1 MLVAVERPMRP
12 SGSGR
17 ESRQRRTRK
26 PWAAALIVAAAALAH
41 AAPSAAATQ
50 EIPLLDGWNLIALS
64 VVPADPNPAA
74 VLAPLI
80 GTGVFE
86 SIWAYDA
93 GAAAGEEW
101 TSFTNDAI
109 PPAQPL
115 TTLGPGKGYWLKVTQ
130 DASLTVVAAVGS
142 AASAAV
148 NFESGWNLV
157 GFPLEEPRS
166 YERIFLGV
174 SQLRQIWGF
183 DSETPEFVGVVIPI
197 PDEDPTREDFTE
209 LEPGHGYWVFASA
222 PFSVEPILATA
233 LPGDTDF
240 DPPIAGTG
248 SASCEF
254 NFIPVSPG
262 DVDIGLD
269 GCWDRPESQRAVDFG
284 ASRETVT
291 MQVSNAGTGLL
302 SFTVSVD
309 DPSTTPWLRL
319 ADAGALVDSITG
331 SVVGETAPIEI
342 DVDRRGL
349 AKGDYTGSLTV
360 VSNGQALP
368 APDDPTRTIDVFM
381 SVSDIDGE
389 YRVTALL
396 DTVNDQDADLHS
408 PRLRL
413 NIFRDADGLKAI
425 VDASKTLLV
434 PQDVVLTG
442 ETVDPGSTR
451 FVLSGSFDVPPGMV
465 GNPYNE
471 KLRREITLIGD
482 RAKTGQFGAPN
493 GLIGEYRETIRFVL
507 GKPIHLAGTFT
518 AERLST
524 QVAGRPAAV
533 AGSGTALLIPDQTIL
548 GDKVGC
554 STNPMA
560 AQAPGLLC
568 VTLPISD
575 RLVLSEVDISVT
587 LSHTRPADLRIS
599 LKSPTGTEVLLRDN
613 DPAALSA
620 GGTTLTFD
628 DLEIPIEPLEDFN
641 GEFSDGNW
649 ILAITDEGALQTG
662 ILRDAQLSVQGT
674 RVFEIQGTAAAG
686 ATILL
691 TGCGI
696 SALTTATGGSFS
708 FTNLIE
714 CAYQVSVI
722 ENDLAPRAI
731 REVVIDANSN
741 AVSMVTL
748 PMATVSPVVPIV
760 DGLPSSSGFRLL
772 SKTTDGGAGL
782 APPGI
787 AAIDSA
793 TFDIDRPPFA
803 DPVSGLTVGTE
814 DSNGFTGAFDP
825 VSGTNVVGNN
835 TRLDPPSDLG
845 APTGVN
851 GRRAVV
857 NIGQPVIGRSS
868 GGGFSIAIG
877 ADL

>member
-1 MLVAVERPMRP
+1 
-12 SGSGR
+12 
-17 ESRQRRTRK
+17 
-26 PWAAALIVAAAALAH
+26 
-41 AAPSAAATQ
+41 
-50 EIPLLDGWNLIALS
+50 
-64 VVPADPNPAA
+64 
-74 VLAPLI
+74 
-80 GTGVFE
+80 
-86 SIWAYDA
+86 
-93 GAAAGEEW
+93 
-101 TSFTNDAI
+101 
-109 PPAQPL
+109 
-115 TTLGPGKGYWLKVTQ
+115 
-130 DASLTVVAAVGS
+130 
-142 AASAAV
+142 
-148 NFESGWNLV
+148 
-157 GFPLEEPRS
+157 
-166 YERIFLGV
+166 
-174 SQLRQIWGF
+174 
-183 DSETPEFVGVVIPI
+183 
-197 PDEDPTREDFTE
+197 
-209 LEPGHGYWVFASA
+209 
-222 PFSVEPILATA
+222 
-233 LPGDTDF
+233 
-240 DPPIAGTG
+240 
-248 SASCEF
+248 
-254 NFIPVSPG
+254 
-262 DVDIGLD
+262 
-269 GCWDRPESQRAVDFG
+269 
-284 ASRETVT
+284 
-291 MQVSNAGTGLL
+291 
-302 SFTVSVD
+302 
-309 DPSTTPWLRL
+309 
-319 ADAGALVDSITG
+319 
-331 SVVGETAPIEI
+331 
-342 DVDRRGL
+342 
-349 AKGDYTGSLTV
+349 
-360 VSNGQALP
+360 
-368 APDDPTRTIDVFM
+368 
-381 SVSDIDGE
+381 
-389 YRVTALL
+389 
-396 DTVNDQDADLHS
+396 
-408 PRLRL
+408 
-413 NIFRDADGLKAI
+413 
-425 VDASKTLLV
+425 
-434 PQDVVLTG
+434 
-442 ETVDPGSTR
+442 
-451 FVLSGSFDVPPGMV
+451 
-465 GNPYNE
+465 
-471 KLRREITLIGD
+471 
-482 RAKTGQFGAPN
+482 
-493 GLIGEYRETIRFVL
+493 
-507 GKPIHLAGTFT
+507 
-518 AERLST
+518 
-524 QVAGRPAAV
+524 
-533 AGSGTALLIPDQTIL
+533 
-548 GDKVGC
+548 
-554 STNPMA
+554 
-560 AQAPGLLC
+560 
-568 VTLPISD
+568 LPISD